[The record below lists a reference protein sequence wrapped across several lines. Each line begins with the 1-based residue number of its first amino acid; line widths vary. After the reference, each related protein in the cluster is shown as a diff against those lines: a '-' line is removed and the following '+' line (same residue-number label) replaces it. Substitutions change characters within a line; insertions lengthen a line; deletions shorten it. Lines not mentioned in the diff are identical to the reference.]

1 MPRIVEIPEDVQ
13 SWEEVKNTLQEAM
26 IRAQEAEYAK
36 NLARE
41 SLRDAMKKMR
51 QLCGISQ
58 EQMAKLMHITT
69 GYLSMLEIGKR
80 QWSSAMVDR
89 FLIYFA

>member
-1 MPRIVEIPEDVQ
+1 MQRVIEIPEDVQ
-13 SWEEVKNTLQEAM
+13 SWDDAKAVLQEA
-26 IRAQEAEYAK
+26 IVRGEEAEYAK

-41 SLRDAMKKMR
+41 SLREAMKKMR
-51 QLCGISQ
+51 QLCGLSQ

-89 FLIYFA
+89 FMIYFT

>member
-1 MPRIVEIPEDVQ
+1 MPRLIEIPEDVH
-13 SWEEVKNTLQEAM
+13 SWEETKNILQEAL

-36 NLARE
+36 SLAKE
-41 SLRDAMKKMR
+41 SLRDAMKRLR

-58 EQMAKLMHITT
+58 DQMAKLMHITT

-89 FLIYFA
+89 FLIYFT